1 MTQLP
6 NNFLP
11 EMKYLLIDAGCKFAL
26 FLIKN
31 GIPPKNITV
40 LEQSEKYYIFA
51 EKLQKIFKFNLTK
64 NEPMIKFDITVS
76 NPPYSLDSHN
86 TGSSTYETF
95 AQKQYELT
103 KDNGLMIAVHPP
115 GLRKPN
121 NPHRNLLIDN
131 QVKKLSIHSSQE
143 GKKTFNA
150 GTPYDWYVLQK
161 TPRTEPTKVK
171 FEGEQE
177 WKEVDFR
184 KYPFIP
190 NHSFELLEKYLN
202 TDKSIP
208 RLNPQI
214 GKAWR
219 HICRSKTYDPTVP
232 FEGACVSINKTTVSG
247 DLIFC
252 YNQKSEPESNKKK
265 VVFREGGNFYPYYD
279 DGKYG
284 VSDNCM
290 FILVDSK
297 EEADDII
304 EYLNSEEADTYRK
317 ACQIS
322 GGFRTVCDMLKV
334 IPNPHYVKE
343 NQKRRV

>member
-1 MTQLP
+1 MTASLNNLIP
-6 NNFLP
+6 NA
-11 EMKYLLIDAGCKFAL
+11 KYLLIDAGCKVAL
-26 FLIKN
+26 HLIKT
-31 GIPPKNITV
+31 GVSPESITIW
-40 LEQSEKYYIFA
+40 EQSEKYYIFA
-51 EKLQKIFKFNLTK
+51 KKLQKLFNFNLT
-64 NEPMIKFDITVS
+64 NDDPMIKFDVTVS

-86 TGSSTYETF
+86 TGSSTYESF

-103 KDNGLMIAVHPP
+103 KDGGHMIAVHPP

-121 NPHRNLLIDN
+121 NPSRNLLIDN
-131 QVKKLSIHSSQE
+131 QVHKLSIHSSLE

-150 GTPYDWYVLQK
+150 GTPYDWYILQK
-161 TPRTEPTKVK
+161 TPRTNGTEVR
-171 FEGEQE
+171 FEGSQK
-177 WKEVDFR
+177 WVNIDLR
-184 KYPFIP
+184 DYPFIP
-190 NHSFELLEKYLN
+190 NHSLDVLQKYLN
-202 TDKSIP
+202 TDSSIP

-219 HICRSKTYDPTVP
+219 HICRSKTYDPTVS
-232 FEGACVSINKTTVSG
+232 FDGAFVSINKTTATG
-247 DLIFC
+247 ELNLC
-252 YNQKSEPESNKKK
+252 YNKTQEPEATHKK

-290 FILVDSK
+290 FVLVDSK

-304 EYLNSEEADTYRK
+304 EYLNSSEADIYRK

-334 IPNPHYVKE
+334 IPNPHYV
-343 NQKRRV
+343 